1 MNISEQTRKFL
12 RESKWSQSRLA
23 AEIGVNVVSL
33 NRYLLRQKK
42 KGTGERLAEFLM
54 ERGLAAA
61 PAMPPT
67 GEASGD
73 APELG
78 GPDREMDSGPD
89 SEVDRGPGREGY

>member
-1 MNISEQTRKFL
+1 MNISERTKRFL

-54 ERGLAAA
+54 ERGLTAA
-61 PAMPPT
+61 PTMPSTGGESGDDAAGSGDAGMPPT
-67 GEASGD
+67 AGK
-73 APELG
+73 
-78 GPDREMDSGPD
+78 SGP
-89 SEVDRGPGREGY
+89 RA

>member
-1 MNISEQTRKFL
+1 MNISEQTKKFL

-61 PAMPPT
+61 PAAPAMPPT

-78 GPDREMDSGPD
+78 GPDRE
-89 SEVDRGPGREGY
+89 PGREGY